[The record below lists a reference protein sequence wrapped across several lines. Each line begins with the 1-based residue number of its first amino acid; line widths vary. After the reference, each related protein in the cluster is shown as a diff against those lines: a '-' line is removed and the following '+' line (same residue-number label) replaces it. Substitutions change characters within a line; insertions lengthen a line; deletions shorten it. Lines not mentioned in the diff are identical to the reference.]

1 VKRRALLR
9 LGSSAGLCA
18 ATRGTG
24 RAFAAVCGTGRASA
38 VALGVGRVL
47 AAASPKTVI
56 IGAGWAGIATAHALT
71 RGGAAAADV
80 TVIDREPVFRAL
92 PLSNAWLV
100 GRTPLRLPAIDLAD
114 LARRQG
120 WRFVAGEVT
129 AIDRAQRSVQTRT
142 GHARDRHLPY
152 DTLVLATGAAADH
165 SAWFGDDARAIAH
178 TRERFAAGFETRE
191 LQACRQRLE
200 AFAASGGG
208 TLVMTVPPP
217 PYRCPPAPYERAA
230 LIGWW
235 IKARGLKAKLVLL
248 DAGGGMQRF
257 NRLFAQRYAAQIEHR
272 LHAPVQRVDPFAQVV
287 TTDDGDQHFDHAL
300 LLPPMHAG
308 ALVRDAGLAGRDA
321 RGQATRWAAV
331 HADTLRSPHDE
342 RVVVIGDAMDSV
354 SPLFGAYPKTA
365 HIAADLGAAAAA
377 LLAAEPPRGNSQQLA
392 ALPRSQCHVWLDAE
406 PPEQLQLD
414 ASFRRRGDGLIE
426 QSVRQI
432 DNPQPRDEDLVW
444 ARGVLVGRLGVV
456 LG

>member
-1 VKRRALLR
+1 MKRRALLR
-9 LGSSAGLCA
+9 LGSSAGLGA

-24 RAFAAVCGTGRASA
+24 RAFAAVCGTGRAFA
-38 VALGVGRVL
+38 VALGVGRAL
-47 AAASPKTVI
+47 AAAPQKTVI
-56 IGAGWAGIATAHALT
+56 VGAGWAGIAAAHALT
-71 RGGAAAADV
+71 RGGAAADV
-80 TVIDREPVFRAL
+80 TVIDRDPVFRAL

-100 GRTPLRLPAIDLAD
+100 GRTPLRLPAIDLPD

-129 AIDRAQRSVQTRT
+129 AIDRAQRSVHTRT
-142 GHARDRHLPY
+142 LHSQDGRLPY

-178 TRERFAAGFETRE
+178 TRERFAAGFEARE
-191 LQACRQRLE
+191 LQACHQGLE
-200 AFAASGGG
+200 AFAAAGGG

-235 IKARGLKAKLVLL
+235 IKSRGLKARLVLL

-272 LHAPVQRVDPFAQVV
+272 LHAPVRRVDPFAQVV
-287 TTDDGDQHFDHAL
+287 STDDGDQHFDHAL

-321 RGQATRWAAV
+321 QGRATRWAAV

-342 RVVVIGDAMDSV
+342 HVVVIGDAMDSV

-377 LLAAEPPRGNSQQLA
+377 LLRAAPQRRGDPQPA
-392 ALPRSQCHVWLDAE
+392 ALPRSLCHVWLDAD

-432 DNPQPRDEDLVW
+432 DNPQPRDEDLAW
-444 ARGVLVGRLGVV
+444 ARELLVGRLGVS